1 MKIIVVGPDDPFQK
15 RLVQNVL
22 DALHELQLECQ
33 LDVIHEMKD
42 VLQFEARQ
50 LLLTPA
56 LIVDNH
62 ILCEGHIWNKKH
74 IKHFLRHACGKNAA

>member
-1 MKIIVVGPDDPFQK
+1 MKILVVGQECPMQK
-15 RLVQNVL
+15 KLVQNVL

-33 LDVIHEMKD
+33 IDVVHEMKD
-42 VLQFEARQ
+42 ILELETHQ

-62 ILCEGHIWNKKH
+62 ILCEGHIWEKEH
-74 IKHFLRHACGKNAA
+74 IKHFLAHACGKNGA